1 MSDDAHKMPPD
12 ADDHIVEVS
21 LRHVIVAFGGL
32 VFTTCAVG
40 AGIAFARDY
49 AKFRRQKALIDAAKQ
64 FLLTIQDGGD
74 NSELWKNEKTVSS
87 SPTRTSKKSK
97 KSSATSD

>member
-1 MSDDAHKMPPD
+1 MSEAKHNMPPES
-12 ADDHIVEVS
+12 DDHIVEVS

-32 VFTTCAVG
+32 VCTTCAVG

-49 AKFRRQKALIDAAKQ
+49 AKFRRQKALIDAAEQ

-74 NSELWKNEKTVSS
+74 NWKNEKTVSS
-87 SPTRTSKKSK
+87 SPTKTSKKSK

>member
-32 VFTTCAVG
+32 VVTTCAVG

-74 NSELWKNEKTVSS
+74 NWKNEKTVSS

-97 KSSATSD
+97 KSSVISD